1 MVGGLRFK
9 GGGVCVFLVKVEVG
23 ESRDFSFLQSI
34 LINLVARVLNTI
46 QIDINLTKGKMI
58 PENGKTDEEE
68 EEEESRWRS
77 RCQKRTGE
85 DSDRKAT
92 CPSAA
97 SRLGDRL
104 VVLPDVGKQCGVLA
118 MRLRA
123 VLTLCRPLA
132 PVLVGISLGFT
143 LSLLGLS
150 WVDEACGGIGADSD
164 LDGFLE
170 PVVDR
175 PSTTESVG
183 KAESDRPGRGG
194 HDRDEYQ
201 PRIVPYRRPVEK
213 SRSGKVFRPRYISS
227 ELGLRDQL
235 LVSVLSSR
243 SSVGSLAVAMNRTVG
258 HHFAKVLFFTDSHG
272 AKFPGGM
279 TLVTQVDERPIWKM
293 FQALHYIH
301 EHHAAEYDWFY
312 FVQDDAYIQEQRYRY
327 FELDGKM
334 DLEKEERVEFLNAYA
349 VHPVEEPVLM
359 YLLHKRF
366 TQNELDRTYEE
377 IAQLQMEIK
386 NVSVET
392 PEGENVVTWP
402 VGINPPFKAR
412 TRFEVI
418 PWQHFTEDYMFSCV
432 DGRPMCELHGVD
444 RADVS
449 DILETVLE
457 RFNRWYQPHLHF
469 RLLALSSGYRRF
481 DPTRGMEYML
491 DLSLEMSTQ
500 RGNKRVLSKRVQ
512 LLRPLNTVEI
522 VPMPYVTEGTR
533 LHVLLPL
540 TVHDRVH
547 FPQFFQSFA
556 ANALDTHENLLLTL
570 LFIYDPFDAQ
580 KVSQDDIFAE
590 VKELIGEYQQR
601 YEDVKFPWISV
612 KTDVPSQIKLMDII
626 SKKNPL
632 ETLFLVTSVASELS
646 VEFLNRCRMNA
657 IANWQ
662 VFFPIHF
669 QEFDPELLQPDR
681 QAHVATDLSREAG
694 HFDRAAFD
702 EACFYNSDYM
712 AARTRMAQV
721 LANSQ
726 SDVGDEDIFDLF
738 VHHSS
743 LHLFRAAEPALR
755 HRHRHRACNPRLSED
770 VYHRCLQNN
779 LQGLASHAQLAT
791 LLLQNE
797 QNGT

>member
-1 MVGGLRFK
+1 
-9 GGGVCVFLVKVEVG
+9 
-23 ESRDFSFLQSI
+23 
-34 LINLVARVLNTI
+34 
-46 QIDINLTKGKMI
+46 
-58 PENGKTDEEE
+58 
-68 EEEESRWRS
+68 
-77 RCQKRTGE
+77 
-85 DSDRKAT
+85 
-92 CPSAA
+92 
-97 SRLGDRL
+97 
-104 VVLPDVGKQCGVLA
+104 

-123 VLTLCRPLA
+123 ALALCRPLA

-150 WVDEACGGIGADSD
+150 WVDEACGGLGADSD
-164 LDGFLE
+164 GFPAPGLDPPSITE
-170 PVVDR
+170 PVR
-175 PSTTESVG
+175 
-183 KAESDRPGRGG
+183 KANSDGGADRPGRGG
-194 HDRDEYQ
+194 EHRDEYQ
-201 PRIVPYRRPVEK
+201 PRIVPYRRPVDK
-213 SRSGKVFRPRYISS
+213 SRSGKVYRPRYISS

-243 SSVGSLAVAMNRTVG
+243 SSLGSLAVAMNRTVG
-258 HHFAKVLFFTDSHG
+258 HHFTKVLFFTDAQG

-293 FQALHYIH
+293 FQTLHYIH

-312 FVQDDAYIQEQRYRY
+312 FVQDDAYVQADRIKALVDHLSIDELVYMGCPEEFIGGSGGEAGKGRYCHAGYGFLLSRKALLAAKPYLKVCRDNIVGTRGDEWFGRCLVDSLRLSCSDRYQEQRYRY

-386 NVSVET
+386 NISVET

-418 PWQHFTEDYMFSCV
+418 PWQHFTEEYIFSCV

-449 DILETVLE
+449 DILDTVLE
-457 RFNRWYQPHLHF
+457 RLNQWYHPHLHF

-491 DLSLEMSTQ
+491 DLSLETSTQ

-547 FPQFFQSFA
+547 FPQFLQNFA

-590 VKELIGEYQQR
+590 VKELIGEYEQR

-669 QEFDPELLQPDR
+669 QEFDPELLHPDR

-743 LHLFRAAEPALR
+743 LHLLRAAEPALR

-779 LQGLASHAQLAT
+779 LQSLASHSQLAA

-797 QNGT
+797 QNST